1 LPYIGKKQLDRRIRY
16 GTILL
21 LFLVGSLFTYEIFF
35 SSPGSDRPTV
45 KTDLAISAGALA
57 RAFDQNEALSDSLF
71 RFKTLLV
78 SGVIQSIRIDQSG
91 SYIATLGGSR
101 PGGTGV
107 DCRLDSQFNQ
117 RYSGLKAGDSIRLA
131 GICEGQLEAVIMVE
145 CVIQP

>member
-1 LPYIGKKQLDRRIRY
+1 VVS
-16 GTILL
+16 LL
-21 LFLVGSLFTYEIFF
+21 VFGIFF

-78 SGVIQSIRIDQSG
+78 SGVIQKIRIDQSG
-91 SYIATLGGSR
+91 SYVATLGSGQPGS
-101 PGGTGV
+101 TGV
-107 DCRLDSQFNQ
+107 DCRLDSQFNR
-117 RYSGLKAGDSIRLA
+117 RYSRLKAGDSLRLA
-131 GICEGQLEAVIMVE
+131 GVCTGQLEAVIMVD